1 MLSRQKT
8 IYRHDKS
15 LCYRQDY
22 LLLIVDPVADLL
34 YTVIII
40 NKTDNGKGIN
50 DSDRDKI
57 FEPKFTTKS
66 SGMGLG
72 LPMVKNIV
80 EAYDGTITFITEPNK
95 GTVFTIIL
103 PKK

>member
-1 MLSRQKT
+1 MTNSQIQQQALENATNQNSESNYDA
-8 IYRHDKS
+8 IFEGF
-15 LCYRQDY
+15 
-22 LLLIVDPVADLL
+22 AE
-34 YTVIII
+34 
-40 NKTDNGKGIN
+40 KGI
-50 DSDRDKI
+50 SEEDKVRV

-80 EAYDGTITFITEPNK
+80 EAYNGTITFTSQINK
-95 GTVFTIIL
+95 GTVFKIML